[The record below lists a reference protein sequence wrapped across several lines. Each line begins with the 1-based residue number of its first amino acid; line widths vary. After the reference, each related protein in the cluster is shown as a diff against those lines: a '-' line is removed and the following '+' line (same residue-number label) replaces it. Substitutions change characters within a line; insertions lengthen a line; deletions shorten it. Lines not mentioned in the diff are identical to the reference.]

1 MFSVK
6 DNALNR
12 ASQNAGESPKMV
24 RFGTQFATLTMVA
37 LLAGCAGQDYR
48 TTNSVPDDYRT
59 SHPIVVSDSEEYKD
73 IAVSSNNKGL
83 SLRDRNVVRDFARRF
98 KRSGSKTMQMIL
110 PVGSKNERAAVTVSR
125 YIAEEIK
132 EVGVGRGSIS
142 IKTYHATGHGD
153 AATIRLAFTSLTAG
167 VASQCGIWDD
177 DLNNT
182 FANRNYSNYGC
193 ATQNNLAAMVS
204 NPADLLGPRGESEI
218 DATRRDAVI
227 TEWREDGSLGLP
239 DLLSE

>member
-6 DNALNR
+6 DNALKR
-12 ASQNAGESPKMV
+12 ASQTAGGNPSMV
-24 RFGTQFATLTMVA
+24 KIVNHVGTWTMVA

-48 TTNSVPDDYRT
+48 ATNSVPDDYRT
-59 SHPIVVSDSEEYKD
+59 QHPIVVSDNEEHKD
-73 IAVSSNNKGL
+73 IAVSANNKGL

-110 PVGSKNERAAVTVSR
+110 PVGSKNERSAVTVSR

-142 IKTYHATGHGD
+142 IRTYHATGHGD

-167 VASQCGIWDD
+167 VASQCGVWDD

-182 FANRNYSNYGC
+182 HNNRNYSNYGC

-204 NPADLLGPRGESEI
+204 NPADLLGPRGMSEI

-227 TEWREDGSLGLP
+227 TEWREDGSLNLP